1 MTEAAILKQ
10 LESVCIAGR
19 KTWDVYEDFLDIC
32 LATLEAMPRHVG
44 SAVAT
49 GKPADD
55 TQDVQDL
62 WANLRT
68 RYGKGDFEHFR
79 NAFAALLDVASKRGW
94 EGHEGTWDVLGQ
106 VYMQLNASSNHSGQ
120 YFTPWS
126 IARMMAN
133 FETQN
138 IDAECRA
145 HVAEAI
151 DAGPWGIMKLA
162 NGTSITQPGKEAI
175 MLQALTDAY
184 GSLRPIT
191 VCDPACGSGVTLLAF
206 ASQCPRWAIDYN
218 VVQFFGQDIDGTCVK
233 MARANLMLYG
243 LNGYSIRLNAALA
256 GAKIPPVTAARVA
269 PPDAAP
275 LVAPVHTVNTFKVE
289 QGRLL

>member
-10 LESVCIAGR
+10 LEAVCLAGR
-19 KTWDVYEDFLDIC
+19 KTWDVYEDWLDVC
-32 LATLEAMPRHVG
+32 VATLEAMPRHVE
-44 SAVAT
+44 SAAAT

-62 WANLRT
+62 WATLRT
-68 RYGKGDFEHFR
+68 KYGKGDFEHFR
-79 NAFAALLDVASKRGW
+79 NAFAALLDLASKRGW
-94 EGHEGTWDVLGQ
+94 EGYDGTWDVLGQ

-126 IARMMAN
+126 IASMMAN

-145 HVAEAI
+145 RVAEAI
-151 DAGPWGIMKLA
+151 NAGPWGMMGLA
-162 NGTSITQPGKEAI
+162 NGASITQPGKEEI
-175 MLQALTDAY
+175 MLHALIDAY
-184 GSLRPIT
+184 GSLCPIT
-191 VCDPACGSGVTLLAF
+191 VYDAACGSGVMLLAF

-218 VVQFFGQDIDGTCVK
+218 VVRFFGQDIDHTCVK

-256 GAKIPPVTAARVA
+256 GAKIPPTTAARVA
-269 PPDAAP
+269 PPEAAP
-275 LVAPVHTVNTFKVE
+275 PVTPSHTVNTFKVE
-289 QGRLL
+289 QGSLF